1 MPHVGTGVPTRTG
14 GPVPWYLVATAL
26 LVHVLLVLSAGRL
39 VTARLQAPP
48 PEKIVTVHIIAEV
61 PPPPVKV
68 PEPANLP
75 REPAP
80 PQPASDARLDAPP
93 VAPVDADGLTPA
105 VRTYAQAALADPR
118 SREVRLALPL
128 LAVDERLVQLCNLE
142 AMEQVRLSGIG
153 LEPEAVVAY
162 AMADLET
169 GSYTLHARGAAFRV
183 GRHWYNIAY
192 KCTARAD
199 YRAVTDFAYK
209 VGDEIPRS
217 EWASH
222 DLALDI
228 GQGD

>member
-1 MPHVGTGVPTRTG
+1 MPYVGTGVPTRTV
-14 GPVPWYLVATAL
+14 GPVRWYLVAAALFVHAL
-26 LVHVLLVLSAGRL
+26 LVLTAGRL
-39 VTARLQAPP
+39 VTARLQDPP
-48 PEKIVTVHIIAEV
+48 PERIVTVHIIAQA

-68 PEPANLP
+68 PDLANLP
-75 REPAP
+75 PETVPVT
-80 PQPASDARLDAPP
+80 PQPAPD
-93 VAPVDADGLTPA
+93 APVDADGLTPA
-105 VRTYAQAALADPR
+105 VRTYAQDALADPR

-142 AMEQVRLSGIG
+142 AMEQVRLSGAG

-162 AMADLET
+162 AMAELEM
-169 GSYTLHARGAAFRV
+169 GRFTLHARGAAFRV

-192 KCTARAD
+192 KCTARSD

-222 DLALDI
+222 YLALDI